1 MDPSTHYHYLK
12 KREVGID
19 EANTVEHF
27 MKEFGRGTE
36 MDGPLVTQWTLV
48 MNFLIALLGEGY
60 YEERGPRGRHG
71 RSSSTYL
78 GLPACLPACLVGYT
92 ASNCAVSKTTLSQ
105 KEETSKTASG
115 LSTMRA
121 RCDPMQEVDAGRR
134 DGVGSRSG

>member
-1 MDPSTHYHYLK
+1 
-12 KREVGID
+12 
-19 EANTVEHF
+19 

-60 YEERGPRGRHG
+60 YEERGPRGGHG

-78 GLPACLPACLVGYT
+78 GPPACLVGYT

-115 LSTMRA
+115 LSTTRGGAVRDVTLCRRRA
-121 RCDPMQEVDAGRR
+121 GGR
-134 DGVGSRSG
+134 DGVGSRGGLHSITDLI